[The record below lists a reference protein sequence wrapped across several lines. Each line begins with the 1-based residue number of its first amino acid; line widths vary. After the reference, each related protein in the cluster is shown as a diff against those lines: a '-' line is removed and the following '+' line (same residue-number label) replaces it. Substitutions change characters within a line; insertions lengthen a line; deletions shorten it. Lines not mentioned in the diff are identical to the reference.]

1 MKQHGKDY
9 TAAAHAVR
17 VLWINKQFHSPGL
30 SPSGTYHQNEIH
42 LKQTKKR
49 DSSMLLKIAQLHFF
63 IQCSTK
69 PLRVMHF
76 DKLQLMK

>member
-42 LKQTKKR
+42 LKKKKKG
-49 DSSMLLKIAQLHFF
+49 SSMLLMIAQLHLF
-63 IQCSTK
+63 IQHSTK
-69 PLRVMHF
+69 PLRGMHF

>member
-9 TAAAHAVR
+9 TVAAHAVR

-42 LKQTKKR
+42 LKQNKKKKEKR
-49 DSSMLLKIAQLHFF
+49 KLYVTDSTTTSFHSMFYKTFKRNAL
-63 IQCSTK
+63 
-69 PLRVMHF
+69 
-76 DKLQLMK
+76 

>member
-1 MKQHGKDY
+1 MKQHGKGY

-42 LKQTKKR
+42 LKQKKKR
-49 DSSMLLKIAQLHFF
+49 KRKGSSMLLMIAQLHVF

-76 DKLQLMK
+76 DTL

>member
-42 LKQTKKR
+42 LKKKKR
-49 DSSMLLKIAQLHFF
+49 KLNVTDDSTTTSFH
-63 IQCSTK
+63 STFYK
-69 PLRVMHF
+69 TFKGNAL
-76 DKLQLMK
+76 